1 MSPEVDRRLVLAFE
15 GTVATDDVRAL
26 LRKTDA
32 SGVTLF
38 RPTNVSSVE
47 QVRELTDAL
56 QRTAGDADPLLVAV
70 DQEGGQLL
78 GLGAESTPFAGN
90 MALGAAADEALAER
104 VGAAIGRELRATGVN
119 VNYAPVC
126 DVATDP
132 GNPSLGIRSFGDD
145 PASVGRLAA
154 ATVRGLRSTGVAA
167 TLKHFPGK
175 GDATVDPH
183 HPIPR
188 LEHDRARLSAVELPP
203 FRAGIEAG
211 ADLVMIGHYDVP
223 SVTERP
229 GLPSSLSG
237 AIVTGLLRGEL
248 GFDGVVISDALDMRA
263 LPQDEHRAI
272 DALAALHAGVD
283 LLLCTPDARVRD
295 QIRDGLR
302 RAEHRG
308 LIDEAARAA
317 SERRVGAL
325 RRWLGSFDDLPL
337 DVVGSDEHRAL
348 ARELAERSITLVRD
362 DARALPLRADARIA
376 AIMPAPRDLTPA
388 DTSSTV
394 AAGLDGALRRHA
406 ATVDAFVTGH
416 PPTAAEIASL
426 RDRAAGYDVVVVG
439 TIDAFRDPSQADL
452 VTGLLATGVP
462 TVAVALRT
470 PFDLARYPQAPTYAC
485 SYGLLPP
492 TLEAL
497 AEVLFGMLPARGRLP
512 ASIPGLHAAGHGTNT

>member
-1 MSPEVDRRLVLAFE
+1 VSPEVDRRLVLAFE
-15 GTVATDDVRAL
+15 GPAATDEVRAL
-26 LRKTDA
+26 LRETDA
-32 SGVTLF
+32 AGVTLF
-38 RPTNVSSVE
+38 RPTNVTSVE

-56 QRTAGDADPLLVAV
+56 QRTTGEGDPLLVAI

-78 GLGAESTPFAGN
+78 GLGDGSTPFAGN
-90 MALGAAADEALAER
+90 MALGAVGDEPLAER
-104 VGAAIGRELRATGVN
+104 VGAAIGRELRAAGVN

-145 PASVGRLAA
+145 PASVGGLAA
-154 ATVRGLRSTGVAA
+154 ATVRGLRSSGVAA

-175 GDATVDPH
+175 GDAAVDPH
-183 HPIPR
+183 HTIPL
-188 LEHDRARLSAVELPP
+188 LEHDRARLAAVELPP

-223 SVTERP
+223 NVTGQP

-237 AIVTGLLRGEL
+237 AIVTGLLRREL

-272 DALAALHAGVD
+272 DALAALRAGVD
-283 LLLCTPDARVRD
+283 LLLCTPDARVRG

-308 LIDEAARAA
+308 LIGDGAG

-325 RRWLGSFDDLPL
+325 RRWLGSFDDPPL
-337 DVVGSDEHRAL
+337 DVVGGEDHRAL

-362 DARALPLRADARIA
+362 DAGALPLRADSRIA

-406 ATVDAFVTGH
+406 PSVDGFVTGH
-416 PPTAAEIASL
+416 PPTPAEIASL
-426 RDRAAGYDVVVVG
+426 RDRAADYDVVVVG
-439 TIDAFRDPSQADL
+439 TIDAFRDPAQADL
-452 VTGLLATGVP
+452 VAGLLHTGVP

-470 PFDLARYPQAPTYAC
+470 PFDLARFPRAPTYAC
-485 SYGLLPP
+485 AYGLLPP
-492 TLEAL
+492 TLQAL
-497 AEVLFGMLPARGRLP
+497 ADVLFGVLPARGRLP
-512 ASIPGLHAAGHGTNT
+512 AAIPDLHATGHGVVS

>member
-90 MALGAAADEALAER
+90 MALGAAGDEALAER

-183 HPIPR
+183 HAIPR

-248 GFDGVVISDALDMRA
+248 GFDGRRDLGRA
-263 LPQDEHRAI
+263 RHARAPPGRTPR
-272 DALAALHAGVD
+272 DRRARRAPRGRRPPAVHAGRPGAR
-283 LLLCTPDARVRD
+283 PDP
-295 QIRDGLR
+295 R
-302 RAEHRG
+302 RPASGRAPWADRRG
-308 LIDEAARAA
+308 RTG
-317 SERRVGAL
+317 RVGAP
-325 RRWLGSFDDLPL
+325 RRGAPP
-337 DVVGSDEHRAL
+337 V
-348 ARELAERSITLVRD
+348 ARLVR
-362 DARALPLRADARIA
+362 R
-376 AIMPAPRDLTPA
+376 
-388 DTSSTV
+388 S
-394 AAGLDGALRRHA
+394 
-406 ATVDAFVTGH
+406 
-416 PPTAAEIASL
+416 
-426 RDRAAGYDVVVVG
+426 
-439 TIDAFRDPSQADL
+439 
-452 VTGLLATGVP
+452 
-462 TVAVALRT
+462 
-470 PFDLARYPQAPTYAC
+470 
-485 SYGLLPP
+485 
-492 TLEAL
+492 
-497 AEVLFGMLPARGRLP
+497 PARRRGER
-512 ASIPGLHAAGHGTNT
+512 